1 MSAGTYKV
9 AVDGEIVYRSAS
21 RSRAQ
26 AEADAYMAVEYGH
39 LQDVEVLDPEG
50 FAVDRNGNRV

>member
-1 MSAGTYKV
+1 MSTYKV
-9 AVDGEIVYRSAS
+9 VVDGEVVFRNAS

-26 AEADAYMAVEYGH
+26 AEADLYAGVEYGH

-50 FAVDRNGNRV
+50 FTVDRNGRRI

>member
-1 MSAGTYKV
+1 VKTYKV
-9 AVDGEIVYRSAS
+9 MVDGELVYRNAS

-26 AEADAYMAVEYGH
+26 AEADRYMGVEYGH

-50 FAVDRNGNRV
+50 FTVDRNGHRI

>member
-1 MSAGTYKV
+1 MSTYKV
-9 AVDGEIVYRSAS
+9 VVDGEVVFRNAS

-26 AEADAYMAVEYGH
+26 AEADLYAGVEYGH

-50 FAVDRNGNRV
+50 FTVDRNGSRV